1 MSEELQEALEE
12 ISMLIIANSGAA
24 RSAAFEALQAAKKKD
39 FAQADQLMESA
50 EKSLQTAHE
59 AHRKLL
65 QMDAKGQVDS
75 VSILLCHAQDHLMGS
90 ALAGDLIKEMI
101 LLGPQVAYKKE
112 EIAQVTQMP
121 IAVIAAYDYAIGNV
135 DNIMKQV
142 DEIYPQ

>member
-65 QMDAKGQVDS
+65 QMDAKG
-75 VSILLCHAQDHLMGS
+75 LLCHAQDHLMGS

-101 LLGPQVAYKKE
+101 LLYKEK
-112 EIAQVTQMP
+112 
-121 IAVIAAYDYAIGNV
+121 
-135 DNIMKQV
+135 
-142 DEIYPQ
+142 

>member
-24 RSAAFEALQAAKKKD
+24 RSAAFEALQVAKKKD

-101 LLGPQVAYKKE
+101 LLYKEK
-112 EIAQVTQMP
+112 
-121 IAVIAAYDYAIGNV
+121 
-135 DNIMKQV
+135 
-142 DEIYPQ
+142 

>member
-65 QMDAKGQVDS
+65 QMDAKGKVES
-75 VSILLCHAQDHLMGS
+75 VSILLCHAQDHLMN
-90 ALAGDLIKEMI
+90 AILCQDLAREIISLRKE
-101 LLGPQVAYKKE
+101 LHA
-112 EIAQVTQMP
+112 
-121 IAVIAAYDYAIGNV
+121 
-135 DNIMKQV
+135 
-142 DEIYPQ
+142 